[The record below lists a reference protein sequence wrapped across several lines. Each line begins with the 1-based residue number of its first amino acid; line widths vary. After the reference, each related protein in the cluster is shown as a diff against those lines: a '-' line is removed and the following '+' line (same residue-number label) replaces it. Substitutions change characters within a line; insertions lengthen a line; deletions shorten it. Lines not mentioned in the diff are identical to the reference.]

1 MSQLPPRSHYTW
13 RTWFTFLVPSL
24 IGVFLFMTPITTSAE
39 MKVALSET
47 FSSIFFKEI
56 VIDIS
61 VGMTIPI
68 AVMAKIVQGV
78 MAESIQTFITVI
90 ICITGVVSIVTKAFK
105 PAAISQSPL
114 LKHLFDVSWA
124 WLVVRLFGMAFVLM
138 TYLGMGSEMITSTST
153 GALVLNELLPVLFS
167 VFILAGLL
175 LPLLINFGLLEL
187 AGTLMTKV
195 MRPIFGVPGRS
206 AVDCTASW
214 LGDGSVG
221 ILMTA
226 RQYEQ
231 KHYTQ
236 REAAIIGTTFSAVS
250 ITFSL
255 VVLGQVKLEYLFA
268 PFYATVCLAGIVAA
282 IIVPRLPPLRFK
294 KDLLIDGTEPDRDAE
309 TIPGHKT
316 LFGHSLDVAL
326 AKADNST
333 GVKGTIKEGV
343 HNALDMVF
351 GVLPVVMAV
360 GTFALIIA
368 EHTPIF
374 QYLGMPFVPFL
385 ELLQVPEAAAAS
397 QTIMV
402 GFADMFIPSIL
413 ATTIESDVT
422 RFIIAAMSV
431 TQLIYMSE
439 VGALLLGSKIPVNIL
454 ELFIIFILR
463 TLITLPVIALM
474 AHWLVG

>member
-1 MSQLPPRSHYTW
+1 MSQLPHRSHYTW

-24 IGVFLFMTPITTSAE
+24 IGVFLFMTPISTSQ
-39 MKVALSET
+39 
-47 FSSIFFKEI
+47 
-56 VIDIS
+56 
-61 VGMTIPI
+61 GMTIPI
-68 AVMAKIVQGV
+68 AVMAK
-78 MAESIQTFITVI
+78 ALQTMMFGSAQAIIALI
-90 ICITGVVSIVTKAFK
+90 ICITGVISVITKAFK
-105 PAAISQSPL
+105 PAAICNSPL
-114 LKHLFDVSWA
+114 LKHLFDVSWT

-138 TYLGMGSEMITSTST
+138 THLSVGSEMITSANT
-153 GALVLNELLPVLFS
+153 GALVLNDLLPVLFS

-195 MRPIFGVPGRS
+195 MRPVFGVPGRS

-226 RQYEQ
+226 RQYDQ

-294 KDLLIDGTEPDRDAE
+294 KDVLIDGSEPDRDAE
-309 TIPGHKT
+309 TIPGNKT

-413 ATTIESDVT
+413 AAGTIESDVT

-439 VGALLLGSKIPVNIL
+439 VGALILGSKIPVNIF
-454 ELFIIFILR
+454 ELFVIFILR